1 MPQVCSACPLTMANL
16 QIEGEVFRAQQK
28 QTARLSALTHP
39 WFPFLDAVNSC
50 ASFGRTQRMS
60 TEQNIMHTGNGDQII
75 TCTLE
80 DGGMFRLRHSSVSS
94 ADAPGEQA
102 TSLVSN

>member
-1 MPQVCSACPLTMANL
+1 MLT
-16 QIEGEVFRAQQK
+16 EK
-28 QTARLSALTHP
+28 
-39 WFPFLDAVNSC
+39 
-50 ASFGRTQRMS
+50 
-60 TEQNIMHTGNGDQII
+60 NIIHTGNGDQII